1 MVTRLKKEKK
11 QSRKFEFQ
19 SSKNKFSIALVII
32 AVALM
37 LTQWIVGLNL
47 ITLIN
52 LIFLFIVSVT
62 ICINVVFKARLNK
75 WLLLAYAL
83 PIFAIATFYI
93 VAGADSGWGAL
104 SSGKDGFV
112 NTDHY
117 LWQGEG
123 NFFTRLVGNILIV
136 SPCVALA
143 SVLFLICKKLHDKKC
158 VRPIAS
164 VLSVSMIL
172 ASVALIFTC
181 NLRAKPIA
189 VDMSG
194 GEDDYM
200 KALNDYYKKNGV
212 NSESPNVLVILMDDM
227 GYGDTSYNGNT
238 VYSTPAMDYVGQ
250 EGVAFDNFYASYSV
264 CSPSRFATL
273 TGRYPYRGYAD
284 NVIYPTV
291 TTSMPV
297 CFTRLFNSFEM
308 GGNADGMLGDEI
320 TLAEVFQSA
329 GYATGGF
336 GKWHLGDYGE
346 YLPTNQ
352 GFDYFYGSHYVND
365 MTPFYYVEES
375 DGRYEI
381 VNGGTKIDQ
390 TMLTQYCHESINEWI
405 GDVVKGETT
414 KSNDNYGEGT
424 PFFAY
429 YATPWPHAPIYAG
442 SPAKKPEYKYNYS
455 SHKWEKTGNEVSVG
469 QGATGAGIYADCV
482 TEFDY
487 YLSELFYNMQ
497 ELGILDDTVIVFT
510 SDNGPALQGSTDD
523 LRGGKYTAYEGGQKV
538 PYYIRYGNNQY
549 MNSGTTVSAQA
560 TNVDLF
566 PTLVEL
572 CGIKGL
578 VNDVVYDN
586 MMPFDR
592 DIDGVS
598 MNSLYM
604 PDEQGNFAEFIHGQS
619 RPILYMKREKIKS
632 VSYSI
637 SKNEALDM
645 IVGSEVKIINSLGKT
660 ETYTV
665 TQEMAEEYDFIQ
677 SQSYTVWKYFKQMQ
691 NDNPAFPDK
700 SRKNWLICLSD
711 DWGENYQRAD
721 MFPLIAKDLN
731 NTMSQW
737 EKKFSQNRRGINNAY
752 YSNGTKDYAL
762 YYTTL
767 NAEKR
772 G

>member
-1 MVTRLKKEKK
+1 MKARDKS
-11 QSRKFEFQ
+11 QGRKFQFDK
-19 SSKNKFSIALVII
+19 SNNKFFIALVVI
-32 AVALM
+32 AIALV
-37 LTQWIVGLNL
+37 LVQWIVGLNL

-52 LIFLFIVSVT
+52 LIFLFIVSIIIFV
-62 ICINVVFKARLNK
+62 NVVFKARLNK

-83 PIFAIATFYI
+83 PIFAIASFYI
-93 VAGADSGWGAL
+93 VAGADSGWGAY
-104 SSGKDGFV
+104 STGKDGFV
-112 NTDHY
+112 NLDHY

-136 SPCVALA
+136 SPCVALVL
-143 SVLFLICKKLHDKKC
+143 VLFVICKKLCDKKC

-164 VLSVSMIL
+164 VLSVSLIL

-189 VDMSG
+189 VDMSDG
-194 GEDDYM
+194 QDEYL

-212 NSESPNVLVILMDDM
+212 NSDSPNVLVILMDDM
-227 GYGDTSYNGNT
+227 GYGDTSLNGNSVFT
-238 VYSTPAMDYVGQ
+238 TPAMDYVGQ
-250 EGVAFDNFYASYSV
+250 EGVVFDNFYASYSV

-291 TTSMPV
+291 TTSFPV
-297 CFTRLFNSFEM
+297 CFTRLFNSFEL
-308 GGNADGMLGDEI
+308 GGNVDGMLGDEI

-329 GYATGGF
+329 GYATGAF

-390 TMLTQYCHESINEWI
+390 TMLTQYCHNSINEWI
-405 GDVVKGETT
+405 TSVVNGSATRSADTYDK
-414 KSNDNYGEGT
+414 GT

-442 SPAKKPEYKYNYS
+442 RPTQRQEYKYDYAT
-455 SHKWEKTGNEVSVG
+455 HKWQKTDKMVSVG
-469 QGATGAGIYADCV
+469 QGSSGAGIYADCV

-497 ELGILDDTVIVFT
+497 ELGVLDDTVIMFT

-538 PYYIRYGNNQY
+538 PCYIRYGNNEY
-549 MNSGTTVSAQA
+549 MNSGTTVTAQA
-560 TNVDLF
+560 TNVDFF

-572 CGIKGL
+572 CGINGL
-578 VNDVVYDN
+578 VDGQTYEN

-598 MNSLYM
+598 MNSLYI
-604 PDEQGNFAEFIHGQS
+604 PDDHGEVAEYIHGQS

-632 VSYSI
+632 VSYAIPKS
-637 SKNEALDM
+637 EALDM

-660 ETYTV
+660 ETYVV
-665 TQEMAEEYDFIQ
+665 TEEMAESYDFIQ
-677 SQSYTVWKYFKQMQ
+677 SQPYTVWKYFKQMQ

-700 SRKNWLICLSD
+700 SRKNWLICLND

-721 MFPLIAKDLN
+721 MFPLIAKDLKD
-731 NTMSQW
+731 TMTQW
-737 EKKFSQNRRGINNAY
+737 ESKFAKNRRGLSQAY
-752 YSNGTKDYAL
+752 YSGGKKDYAL
-762 YYTTL
+762 YYTTVS
-767 NAEKR
+767 AEKR
-772 G
+772 N

>member
-1 MVTRLKKEKK
+1 MKKNKSETK
-11 QSRKFEFQ
+11 KFEFYGAK
-19 SSKNKFSIALVII
+19 SKFSVALVII
-32 AVALM
+32 AVALV
-37 LTQWIVGLNL
+37 LAQWIVGLN
-47 ITLIN
+47 IVTLLN
-52 LIFLFIVSVT
+52 LIFLCFVSLVIV
-62 ICINVVFKARLNK
+62 INVVFKSKLNK
-75 WLLLAYAL
+75 MFLIAYVL
-83 PIFAIATFYI
+83 PIFAIASFYI

-104 SSGKDGFV
+104 SSGKDGFI
-112 NTDHY
+112 NTDNY

-136 SPCVALA
+136 SPCVALVT
-143 SVLFLICKKLHDKKC
+143 VLFLICKKLYDKKY
-158 VRPIAS
+158 VRLIS
-164 VLSVSMIL
+164 STF
-172 ASVALIFTC
+172 SVALFLASIALVFTC

-189 VDMSG
+189 LDMSS
-194 GEDDYM
+194 GEDEYL

-212 NSESPNVLVILMDDM
+212 NSQSPNVLVILMDDM

-264 CSPSRFATL
+264 CSPSRFAML

-291 TTSMPV
+291 NTSWPV
-297 CFTRLFNSFEM
+297 CTTRPFNSFEM
-308 GGNADGMLGDEI
+308 GGNVDGMLGDEI
-320 TLAEVFQSA
+320 TLAEVFKNA
-329 GYATGGF
+329 GYATGAF

-381 VNGGTKIDQ
+381 IKGGTKIDQ
-390 TMLTQYCHESINEWI
+390 TMLTQYCHSSISGWI
-405 GDVVKGETT
+405 DSVVKGETT
-414 KSNDNYGEGT
+414 KSNDTYDAGT

-442 SPAKKPEYKYNYS
+442 RPSQKPEYSYNYNT
-455 SHKWEKTGNEVSVG
+455 HRWEKTGNEVLVG
-469 QGATGAGIYADCV
+469 QGASGAGIYADTV

-497 ELGILDDTVIVFT
+497 ELGVLDDTVIVFT

-538 PYYIRYGNNQY
+538 PYYIRYGKNQY

-578 VNDVVYDN
+578 VNEQVYDN

-592 DIDGVS
+592 EIDGVS
-598 MNSLYM
+598 MNSLYI
-604 PDEQGNFAEFIHGQS
+604 PDAQGNTAEYIHGKS
-619 RPILYMKREKIKS
+619 RPIIYMKREKIKS
-632 VSYSI
+632 VSYAI
-637 SKNEALDM
+637 SKDDALNM
-645 IVGSEVKIINSLGKT
+645 IIGSEVKVINSLGVSQ
-660 ETYTV
+660 TYTV
-665 TQEMAEEYDFIQ
+665 TPEMAQEYDFIQ

-721 MFPLIAKDLN
+721 MFPLIASDLN
-731 NTMSQW
+731 DTMQQW
-737 EKKFSQNRRGINNAY
+737 KQKFSQNRRGLSKAY
-752 YSNGTKDYAL
+752 YDDGNPDYE
-762 YYTTL
+762 YYYSTL
-767 NAEKR
+767 NGEKR
-772 G
+772 S

>member
-1 MVTRLKKEKK
+1 
-11 QSRKFEFQ
+11 
-19 SSKNKFSIALVII
+19 
-32 AVALM
+32 
-37 LTQWIVGLNL
+37 
-47 ITLIN
+47 
-52 LIFLFIVSVT
+52 
-62 ICINVVFKARLNK
+62 
-75 WLLLAYAL
+75 
-83 PIFAIATFYI
+83 
-93 VAGADSGWGAL
+93 
-104 SSGKDGFV
+104 
-112 NTDHY
+112 
-117 LWQGEG
+117 
-123 NFFTRLVGNILIV
+123 
-136 SPCVALA
+136 
-143 SVLFLICKKLHDKKC
+143 
-158 VRPIAS
+158 
-164 VLSVSMIL
+164 
-172 ASVALIFTC
+172 
-181 NLRAKPIA
+181 
-189 VDMSG
+189 
-194 GEDDYM
+194 
-200 KALNDYYKKNGV
+200 
-212 NSESPNVLVILMDDM
+212 
-227 GYGDTSYNGNT
+227 
-238 VYSTPAMDYVGQ
+238 
-250 EGVAFDNFYASYSV
+250 
-264 CSPSRFATL
+264 
-273 TGRYPYRGYAD
+273 
-284 NVIYPTV
+284 
-291 TTSMPV
+291 
-297 CFTRLFNSFEM
+297 
-308 GGNADGMLGDEI
+308 
-320 TLAEVFQSA
+320 
-329 GYATGGF
+329 
-336 GKWHLGDYGE
+336 
-346 YLPTNQ
+346 
-352 GFDYFYGSHYVND
+352 
-365 MTPFYYVEES
+365 
-375 DGRYEI
+375 
-381 VNGGTKIDQ
+381 
-390 TMLTQYCHESINEWI
+390 
-405 GDVVKGETT
+405 
-414 KSNDNYGEGT
+414 
-424 PFFAY
+424 
-429 YATPWPHAPIYAG
+429 
-442 SPAKKPEYKYNYS
+442 
-455 SHKWEKTGNEVSVG
+455 
-469 QGATGAGIYADCV
+469 
-482 TEFDY
+482 
-487 YLSELFYNMQ
+487 
-497 ELGILDDTVIVFT
+497 
-510 SDNGPALQGSTDD
+510 
-523 LRGGKYTAYEGGQKV
+523 GKYTAYEGGQKV

-645 IVGSEVKIINSLGKT
+645 IIGSEVKIINSLGKT

-772 G
+772 D